1 MSTLTPNQ
9 VTAARVIAAFA
20 AVALFTFG
28 HDALVADATAIL
40 LTIAAI
46 ALDGLDGYIAR
57 KRNLATPLGAQLDIL
72 GDRVMENLFFT
83 FFAAT
88 GLISFWIPVLF
99 FVRGTLTD
107 FLRSLAARSG
117 RSGFGRNSM
126 IETWWGRSLVASRP
140 SRAAY
145 AALKC
150 ACFCYLGLLL
160 PLPQLPATWF
170 DANSRQ
176 WLSGAGQG
184 LVMAT
189 AAFCVI
195 RAIPVIWDG
204 RRYLTNSSAAAA
216 RDRSADHAGKERPN
230 IPRDPGR
237 PDQAFAAG
245 IVFGCE
251 PAVPDG
257 LPGGQSQSRT
267 RQQRRFMSLL

>member
-1 MSTLTPNQ
+1 MTPNR
-9 VTAARVIAAFA
+9 VTAARVLAAFA

-28 HDALVADATAIL
+28 RDALLVDGTAIL

-46 ALDGLDGYIAR
+46 ALDGVDGYIAR
-57 KRNLATPLGAQLDIL
+57 KRNLATPLGAQFDIL
-72 GDRVMENLFFT
+72 GDRVVENLFFT

-107 FLRSLAARSG
+107 FLRGLAARSG

-126 IETWWGRSLVASRP
+126 VETWWGRSLVASRA

-160 PLPQLPATWF
+160 PLPHLPITWF

-176 WLSGAGQG
+176 WLSGAGQV
-184 LVMAT
+184 LVIAT
-189 AAFCVI
+189 AAFCVV

-204 RRYLTNSSAAAA
+204 RRHLVSTGAAKAPAA
-216 RDRSADHAGKERPN
+216 VE
-230 IPRDPGR
+230 
-237 PDQAFAAG
+237 
-245 IVFGCE
+245 V
-251 PAVPDG
+251 
-257 LPGGQSQSRT
+257 T
-267 RQQRRFMSLL
+267 R